1 MKTSFFSTIVGQ
13 CFQLV
18 LFIVLFVLPTVLLGQ
33 DLENGLITVRDW
45 VVAIVNVVFV
55 IAIVIGIIRTVVL
68 FISGNSGAVRSLIY
82 LVIAVLI
89 WFIFS
94 NLVGDFS
101 VLGDIG
107 TIG

>member
-1 MKTSFFSTIVGQ
+1 MLLLPS
-13 CFQLV
+13 V
-18 LFIVLFVLPTVLLGQ
+18 LFGQ
-33 DLENGLITVRDW
+33 SLEGGLATVRDW
-45 VVAIVNVVFV
+45 VVAIVNIIFV
-55 IAIVIGIIRTVVL
+55 IAIVVGIIRTVVL
-68 FISGNSGAVRSLIY
+68 FISGNAGAVRSLIY